1 MSARGPVVRTDIRW
15 NTTGPIRPTPLFFS
29 EGYTMNALMIAVGL
43 FALLAGLLL
52 AGLIL
57 MRHRRSRDERRQA
70 NIESAKPR
78 GVKAAPWPAGWKG
91 IPESDPGDGTQ

>member
-1 MSARGPVVRTDIRW
+1 
-15 NTTGPIRPTPLFFS
+15 
-29 EGYTMNALMIAVGL
+29 MNALTIAL
-43 FALLAGLLL
+43 CALTAGLLL

-78 GVKAAPWPAGWKG
+78 GVKAAPWPDGWAG
-91 IPESDPGDGTQ
+91 IPEDPGDGDGTQ